1 MMTNKMLMNLNHNL
15 RRLDKIQ
22 QKWATGKNFNVP
34 SDNPIGVAKS
44 LELTTAIARLGQ
56 YKKNAEDAL
65 SWLEITESAIDDVGS
80 ILQRARELA
89 VSADGTETPEDKQ
102 KVQAEIDQLTEQ
114 LLQLANTT
122 YAGKSIFTGYKT
134 NQKLLDDDGTYHI
147 DSKSDE
153 RMIYELG
160 IGERIEINVLG
171 HELFGIYDSASPDLD
186 AVNRGEAQAG
196 THQSQLIAVLK
207 DFSDALQNDD
217 MDRINK
223 TIERID
229 KHLENIL
236 SLRGEIGAKT
246 NRLEMTIDRIEK
258 DTLNFR
264 ELLSNNEDADMAE
277 VIMNFKMDETVYR
290 ASLSSAARIIQPSLV
305 DFLR

>member
-1 MMTNKMLMNLNHNL
+1 MNLNNNL

-22 QKWATGKNFNVP
+22 QKWATGKNFSVP

-44 LELTTAIARLGQ
+44 LELSTTIARLDQ
-56 YKKNAEDAL
+56 YKKNAKDAL

-102 KVQAEIDQLTEQ
+102 KIQAEIDQLVEQ

-134 NQKLLDDDGTYHI
+134 NQKLLNDDGTYAI
-147 DSKSDE
+147 NSLSGE
-153 RMIYELG
+153 QMIYELG
-160 IGERIEINVLG
+160 VGEKIELNVLG
-171 HELFGIYDSASPDLD
+171 HELFGIYDPASPDLD
-186 AVNRGEAQAG
+186 TVDRSDAQAG
-196 THQSQLIAVLK
+196 THQAQLIALLK
-207 DFSDALQNDD
+207 DFSDALKNDD

-229 KHLENIL
+229 KHMENIL
-236 SLRGEIGAKT
+236 SIRGEVGAKT
-246 NRLEMTIDRIEK
+246 NRLEMTLDRIDK
-258 DTLNFR
+258 SILNFK

-277 VIMNFKMDETVYR
+277 VIMNFKMEETVYR
-290 ASLSSAARIIQPSLV
+290 ASLASAAQIIQPSLV